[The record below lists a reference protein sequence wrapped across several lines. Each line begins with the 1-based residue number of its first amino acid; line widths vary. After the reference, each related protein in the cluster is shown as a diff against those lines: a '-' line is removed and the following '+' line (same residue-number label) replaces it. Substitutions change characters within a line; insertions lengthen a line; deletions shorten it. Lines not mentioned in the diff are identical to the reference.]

1 VPELASSERLAAIA
15 RSDLYAGVPEPT
27 LEPYARIVARLLDV
41 PVALISIVTD
51 DRQFFPASVGLD
63 EPWRSRG
70 ETPLSM
76 SFCQHVVVGDAPLV
90 VPDAL
95 QDERVAGN
103 GAIAELDV
111 VAYLGVPLRAPDGQ
125 PLGSVCAI
133 DHRPR
138 QWSDADLE
146 LLQEVAQA
154 AAQAVSLRTS
164 EHLWAEFAAEASHH
178 LRTPVA
184 AVQLELD
191 DLGAWATLDDEAR
204 AVVRSAASHV
214 AELAAVVGDLTEV
227 AHTRRR
233 LGRREVDLVA
243 LARAVADD
251 VDLDHLEEP
260 LTISTSPSVL
270 RHALHELVRLLDR
283 PVRISID
290 GLEGSL
296 RLRVA
301 QGGPVGDVPPVP
313 PSLAD
318 LVRTQLGGRATADA
332 ARGGYELVLPVT

>member
-51 DRQFFPASVGLD
+51 DRQFFPAAVGLG

-90 VPDAL
+90 VVDSPQDA
-95 QDERVAGN
+95 RVAGN
-103 GAIAELDV
+103 GAIGELDV

-138 QWSDADLE
+138 TWSDGDLE
-146 LLQEVAQA
+146 VLEQVALA
-154 AAQAVSLRTS
+154 AAQAISLRTS
-164 EHLWAEFAAEASHH
+164 EHLWAEFASEASHH

-184 AVQLELD
+184 AVQLELE
-191 DLGAWATLDDEAR
+191 DLAAWPSLDDDVR
-204 AVVRSAASHV
+204 AVVRSAVGHV
-214 AELAAVVGDLTEV
+214 GALSKVIGDLTEV

-233 LGRREVDLVA
+233 LGERVVDLGALVRALGDEVA
-243 LARAVADD
+243 IDAA
-251 VDLDHLEEP
+251 EP
-260 LTISTSPSVL
+260 LTITTYPSVL

-283 PVRISID
+283 PVRIAVE
-290 GLEGSL
+290 GLEGSW
-296 RLRVA
+296 RLRIA
-301 QGGPVGDVPPVP
+301 PGAAPARDLPSVP

-318 LVRTQLGGRATADA
+318 LVRSQLGGRATVDPAS
-332 ARGGYELVLPVT
+332 GGYELVLPAG